1 MYTLLSFASAI
12 SLTVLCFVIL
22 GISIPYIEGSRKVR
36 YARVVLA
43 VAYFVIALPGYLEL
57 ISVPVVD
64 PLIVAAFTISAATY
78 EALLITETLIT
89 LMCPQDINR
98 KSIFL
103 HLVSVSA
110 VVMLFLLSV
119 FVYRRF
125 FILYLGAVFSI
136 LLYIYYIRLFN
147 IEYKKFRTTMEEYY
161 DEGQYYKLRWSA
173 ISFYSSL
180 VVGLLALVAPFGPIV
195 LYDIFTIGYIT
206 FYIMFTIRFG
216 NYVMQLNYYL
226 PAILSKNR
234 VTKPDEVNADKG
246 DRVKLNEATVGDKLK
261 GNKEIDK
268 LKNSLQNEGLLKMLD
283 LEKSLVYFTTSLKS
297 NEVVMEKT
305 TRGKIIKLY
314 EEDEDLLE
322 DAIIENKQAIEMAK
336 IYSDILSGTM
346 DTYASIISNNLNAVM
361 KILTSVTFILAIP
374 TLIASIWGMN
384 VELPFQRE
392 PLGFLIITVFSII
405 MCIVATIWLKRKRM
419 LN

>member
-1 MYTLLSFASAI
+1 MIKMYNT
-12 SLTVLCFVIL
+12 
-22 GISIPYIEGSRKVR
+22 
-36 YARVVLA
+36 
-43 VAYFVIALPGYLEL
+43 
-57 ISVPVVD
+57 
-64 PLIVAAFTISAATY
+64 
-78 EALLITETLIT
+78 
-89 LMCPQDINR
+89 DINTNNTEETKDLKKGNWINMISPTEEEIQR
-98 KSIFL
+98 VCAALQIKQDFIRYSLDEEEKARIDTEDDDNTTLYIIDIPVIESDRTRRVYVTMPIGVIFVRDDYIITVSQKNNDIIKDIKTENVITYKKSR
-103 HLVSVSA
+103 
-110 VVMLFLLSV
+110 FLLQ
-119 FVYRRF
+119 
-125 FILYLGAVFSI
+125 ILYANSKKFLS
-136 LLYIYYIRLFN
+136 LLYKI
-147 IEYKKFRTTMEEYY
+147 
-161 DEGQYYKLRWSA
+161 
-173 ISFYSSL
+173 
-180 VVGLLALVAPFGPIV
+180 
-195 LYDIFTIGYIT
+195 
-206 FYIMFTIRFG
+206 
-216 NYVMQLNYYL
+216 
-226 PAILSKNR
+226 
-234 VTKPDEVNADKG
+234 
-246 DRVKLNEATVGDKLK
+246 
-261 GNKEIDK
+261 NKELESTENK

>member
-1 MYTLLSFASAI
+1 MIKMYNTDI
-12 SLTVLCFVIL
+12 NTN
-22 GISIPYIEGSRKVR
+22 
-36 YARVVLA
+36 
-43 VAYFVIALPGYLEL
+43 
-57 ISVPVVD
+57 
-64 PLIVAAFTISAATY
+64 
-78 EALLITETLIT
+78 ITEESKDLKKGNWINMISPTEEEIQRVCAALQIKQDFIRYSLDEEEKARIDTEDDDNTTLYIIDIPVIESDRTRRVYVTMPIGVIFVRDDYIIT
-89 LMCPQDINR
+89 VSQKNNDIIKDIKTENVITYK
-98 KSIFL
+98 KSR
-103 HLVSVSA
+103 
-110 VVMLFLLSV
+110 FLLQ
-119 FVYRRF
+119 
-125 FILYLGAVFSI
+125 ILYANSKKFLS
-136 LLYIYYIRLFN
+136 LLYKI
-147 IEYKKFRTTMEEYY
+147 
-161 DEGQYYKLRWSA
+161 
-173 ISFYSSL
+173 
-180 VVGLLALVAPFGPIV
+180 
-195 LYDIFTIGYIT
+195 
-206 FYIMFTIRFG
+206 
-216 NYVMQLNYYL
+216 
-226 PAILSKNR
+226 
-234 VTKPDEVNADKG
+234 
-246 DRVKLNEATVGDKLK
+246 
-261 GNKEIDK
+261 NKELESTENK

>member
-1 MYTLLSFASAI
+1 MIKMYNTDI
-12 SLTVLCFVIL
+12 NTN
-22 GISIPYIEGSRKVR
+22 
-36 YARVVLA
+36 
-43 VAYFVIALPGYLEL
+43 
-57 ISVPVVD
+57 
-64 PLIVAAFTISAATY
+64 
-78 EALLITETLIT
+78 ITEETKDLKKGNWINMISPTEEEIQRVCAALQIKQDFIRYSLDEEEKARIDTEDDDNTTLYIIDIPVIESDRTRRVYVTMPIGVIFVRDDYIIT
-89 LMCPQDINR
+89 VSQKNNDIIKDIKTENVITYK
-98 KSIFL
+98 KSR
-103 HLVSVSA
+103 
-110 VVMLFLLSV
+110 FLLQ
-119 FVYRRF
+119 
-125 FILYLGAVFSI
+125 ILYANSKKFLS
-136 LLYIYYIRLFN
+136 LLYRI
-147 IEYKKFRTTMEEYY
+147 
-161 DEGQYYKLRWSA
+161 
-173 ISFYSSL
+173 
-180 VVGLLALVAPFGPIV
+180 
-195 LYDIFTIGYIT
+195 
-206 FYIMFTIRFG
+206 
-216 NYVMQLNYYL
+216 
-226 PAILSKNR
+226 
-234 VTKPDEVNADKG
+234 
-246 DRVKLNEATVGDKLK
+246 
-261 GNKEIDK
+261 NKELESTENK